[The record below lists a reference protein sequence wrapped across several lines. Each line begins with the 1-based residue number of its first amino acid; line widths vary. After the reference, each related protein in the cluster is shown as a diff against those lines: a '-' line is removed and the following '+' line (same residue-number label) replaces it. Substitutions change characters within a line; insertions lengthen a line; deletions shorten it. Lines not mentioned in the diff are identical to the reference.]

1 MIAVGAVVGTIL
13 WLVVLLLPW
22 RPWRTA
28 ERLEVSSP
36 PDTGDLSDMTALIPA
51 RDEAESIVTVVEALR
66 GQGAGLRIVVIDDG
80 STDGTA
86 ALARSAGAEVLT
98 GAPLPEGWSGKL
110 WALEQ
115 GRRAAATPLLLLVD
129 ADILLLPGTVAALR
143 RRQGESVQMVSVMAR
158 LRMAG
163 TWERLLLPAFVY
175 FFKLL
180 YPFRLA
186 NGPSRRFAAA
196 AGGCI
201 LIESRCLKAIGG
213 FGALRGA
220 VIDDCTLAR
229 RVKAAGFRTWIG
241 LTHAAV
247 SLRRCPALADI
258 WAMVARTAY
267 PQLRRSPALL
277 MVCTLVMAV
286 AFWAPPA
293 AAITLSGYP
302 ASIGAAGWAAMV
314 LAYVP
319 TLRYYRLSPL
329 WAAAMPLIGTLYL
342 AMTWTSAINHW
353 RGRGN
358 AWKGRRYGAAG
369 RRLEAG

>member
-1 MIAVGAVVGTIL
+1 MTTRQLPLTLVLVSFNKADVIGLAIDSVARGSIRPD
-13 WLVVLLLPW
+13 LVVI
-22 RPWRTA
+22 
-28 ERLEVSSP
+28 S
-36 PDTGDLSDMTALIPA
+36 
-51 RDEAESIVTVVEALR
+51 
-66 GQGAGLRIVVIDDG
+66 DDG

-115 GRRAAATPLLLLVD
+115 GRRGATTPLLLLVD

-143 RRQGESVQMVSVMAR
+143 RRQGGSVQMVSVMAR

-163 TWERLLLPAFVY
+163 LWERLLLPAFVY

-201 LIESRCLKAIGG
+201 LIESRCLEAIGG

-247 SLRRCPALADI
+247 SLRRYPALADI

-267 PQLRRSPALL
+267 PQLRHSPALL
-277 MVCTLVMAV
+277 MVSTLVMAV

-302 ASIGAAGWAAMV
+302 ASIGAAGWAAMA